1 MMYDKRR
8 HTHGNRSPRYS
19 LAVSVQIHCRPNP
32 DVTRGCLYVPSRDQT
47 ESLSNLGT
55 SSHQSCRQSRFFDLF
70 MPTAR
75 WCAEPLEPPIVEPN
89 ARDPA
94 TRRREAAFC
103 PVDNVQLM
111 QVIAI
116 TTGVVERWRALLRS
130 SKGIEKSNK
139 RSTARDSRLADAKEG
154 VSNLAKSLYNASVV
168 RKSCSKIP
176 MWTGA
181 SAPGPRLRHSKS

>member
-19 LAVSVQIHCRPNP
+19 PRSLRPNP
-32 DVTRGCLYVPSRDQT
+32 
-47 ESLSNLGT
+47 LS
-55 SSHQSCRQSRFFDLF
+55 SQSRCDEGL
-70 MPTAR
+70 
-75 WCAEPLEPPIVEPN
+75 PLMCLPGIRQNPCRPLAQLPPIMSPVTLLRPVHAN
-89 ARDPA
+89 CA
-94 TRRREAAFC
+94 TVCRTTGAPDSRAQRPRPGHSASRSSLL

-116 TTGVVERWRALLRS
+116 TTGVVERWRAPLRS

-154 VSNLAKSLYNASVV
+154 SRVWQKVCTTPRSSANHAHKSPCGLGL
-168 RKSCSKIP
+168 
-176 MWTGA
+176 GA
-181 SAPGPRLRHSKS
+181 WVQAEA